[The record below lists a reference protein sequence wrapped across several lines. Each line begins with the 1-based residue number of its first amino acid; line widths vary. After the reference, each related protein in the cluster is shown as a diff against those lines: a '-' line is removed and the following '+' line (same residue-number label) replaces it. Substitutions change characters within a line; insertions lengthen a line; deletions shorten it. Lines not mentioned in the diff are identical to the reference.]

1 MGFFSKI
8 KEGLKKTRDSIAGK
22 VDVMLGSFTKIDE
35 DLFEELEEILILSDV
50 GVNTAQTICEK
61 LRERVKVKRITDPRL
76 VKQQLKEIVSELLEG
91 ENEITIDTVPTVILV
106 VGVNGVG
113 KTTTIGKLAHNF
125 KEEGHSVLLG
135 AADTFRAAAIDQLD
149 VWAKDVD
156 DVVYDTEVQKR
167 NTKDLPKRSRL
178 YNSLIDSNLLP
189 PGTASYK
196 PLNDVYVIIITPFDL
211 FGKGLYKYTFNMGC
225 QEAPGIR
232 LEDGATRIF
241 LNTRGKNPEGV
252 NDELIDL
259 LKYFEHSTGDT
270 ARNSSSRRIARLHEK
285 ISDIKASEEIG
296 VKFMNAWEEKL
307 LDRQDGYEEGKRKGL
322 AEGEEKGLET
332 GRKKGQSQR
341 SREIAV
347 KMKAKG
353 MNLEEI
359 AELTGLKVSEVEKL

>member
-1 MGFFSKI
+1 MEK
-8 KEGLKKTRDSIAGK
+8 KELKDLDLLDRFLFAEAI
-22 VDVMLGSFTKIDE
+22 E
-35 DLFEELEEILILSDV
+35 DPETMELIL
-50 GVNTAQTICEK
+50 E
-61 LRERVKVKRITDPRL
+61 
-76 VKQQLKEIVSELLEG
+76 
-91 ENEITIDTVPTVILV
+91 VIL
-106 VGVNGVG
+106 GREIILNH
-113 KTTTIGKLAHNF
+113 LPQAE
-125 KEEGHSVLLG
+125 KEQRRFLWSKQVK
-135 AADTFRAAAIDQLD
+135 LD

-285 ISDIKASEEIG
+285 ISDIKSSEEIG

>member
-1 MGFFSKI
+1 MEK
-8 KEGLKKTRDSIAGK
+8 KELKDLDLLDRFLFAEAI
-22 VDVMLGSFTKIDE
+22 E
-35 DLFEELEEILILSDV
+35 DPETMELIL
-50 GVNTAQTICEK
+50 E
-61 LRERVKVKRITDPRL
+61 
-76 VKQQLKEIVSELLEG
+76 
-91 ENEITIDTVPTVILV
+91 VIL
-106 VGVNGVG
+106 GREIILNH
-113 KTTTIGKLAHNF
+113 LPQAE
-125 KEEGHSVLLG
+125 KEQRRFLWSKQVK
-135 AADTFRAAAIDQLD
+135 LD

-225 QEAPGIR
+225 QESPGIR

>member
-1 MGFFSKI
+1 MEK
-8 KEGLKKTRDSIAGK
+8 KELKDLDLLDRFLFAEAI
-22 VDVMLGSFTKIDE
+22 E
-35 DLFEELEEILILSDV
+35 DPETMELIL
-50 GVNTAQTICEK
+50 E
-61 LRERVKVKRITDPRL
+61 
-76 VKQQLKEIVSELLEG
+76 
-91 ENEITIDTVPTVILV
+91 VIL
-106 VGVNGVG
+106 GREIILNH
-113 KTTTIGKLAHNF
+113 LPQAE
-125 KEEGHSVLLG
+125 KEQRRFLWSKQVK
-135 AADTFRAAAIDQLD
+135 LD

-211 FGKGLYKYTFNMGC
+211 FGKGLYQYTFNMGC

-259 LKYFEHSTGDT
+259 LKYFQHSTGDT

>member
-1 MGFFSKI
+1 MEK
-8 KEGLKKTRDSIAGK
+8 KELKDLDLLDRFLFAEAI
-22 VDVMLGSFTKIDE
+22 E
-35 DLFEELEEILILSDV
+35 DPETMELIL
-50 GVNTAQTICEK
+50 E
-61 LRERVKVKRITDPRL
+61 
-76 VKQQLKEIVSELLEG
+76 
-91 ENEITIDTVPTVILV
+91 VIL
-106 VGVNGVG
+106 GREIILNH
-113 KTTTIGKLAHNF
+113 LPQAE
-125 KEEGHSVLLG
+125 KEQRRFLWSKQVK
-135 AADTFRAAAIDQLD
+135 LD

-211 FGKGLYKYTFNMGC
+211 FRKGLYKYTFNMGC

>member
-1 MGFFSKI
+1 MEK
-8 KEGLKKTRDSIAGK
+8 KELKDLDLLDRFLFAEAI
-22 VDVMLGSFTKIDE
+22 E
-35 DLFEELEEILILSDV
+35 DPETMELIL
-50 GVNTAQTICEK
+50 E
-61 LRERVKVKRITDPRL
+61 
-76 VKQQLKEIVSELLEG
+76 
-91 ENEITIDTVPTVILV
+91 VIL
-106 VGVNGVG
+106 GREIILNH
-113 KTTTIGKLAHNF
+113 LPQAE
-125 KEEGHSVLLG
+125 KEQRRFLWSKQVK
-135 AADTFRAAAIDQLD
+135 LD

-259 LKYFEHSTGDT
+259 LKYFQHSTGDT

-296 VKFMNAWEEKL
+296 EKFMNAWEEKL

>member
-1 MGFFSKI
+1 MEK
-8 KEGLKKTRDSIAGK
+8 KELKDLDLLDRFLFAEAI
-22 VDVMLGSFTKIDE
+22 E
-35 DLFEELEEILILSDV
+35 DPETMELIL
-50 GVNTAQTICEK
+50 E
-61 LRERVKVKRITDPRL
+61 
-76 VKQQLKEIVSELLEG
+76 
-91 ENEITIDTVPTVILV
+91 VIL
-106 VGVNGVG
+106 GREIILNH
-113 KTTTIGKLAHNF
+113 LPQAE
-125 KEEGHSVLLG
+125 KEQRRFLWSKQVK
-135 AADTFRAAAIDQLD
+135 LD

-167 NTKDLPKRSRL
+167 NTKDLLKRSRL

-259 LKYFEHSTGDT
+259 LKYFQHSTGDT

-296 VKFMNAWEEKL
+296 VKFMKAWEEKL
-307 LDRQDGYEEGKRKGL
+307 LDRQDGYDEGKRKGL
-322 AEGEEKGLET
+322 AEG
-332 GRKKGQSQR
+332 
-341 SREIAV
+341 
-347 KMKAKG
+347 
-353 MNLEEI
+353 
-359 AELTGLKVSEVEKL
+359 

>member
-1 MGFFSKI
+1 MEK
-8 KEGLKKTRDSIAGK
+8 KELKDLDLLDRFLFAEAI
-22 VDVMLGSFTKIDE
+22 E
-35 DLFEELEEILILSDV
+35 DPETMELIL
-50 GVNTAQTICEK
+50 E
-61 LRERVKVKRITDPRL
+61 
-76 VKQQLKEIVSELLEG
+76 
-91 ENEITIDTVPTVILV
+91 VIL
-106 VGVNGVG
+106 GREIILNH
-113 KTTTIGKLAHNF
+113 LPQAE
-125 KEEGHSVLLG
+125 KEQRRFLWSKQVK
-135 AADTFRAAAIDQLD
+135 LD

-211 FGKGLYKYTFNMGC
+211 VGKGLYKYTFNMGC

-259 LKYFEHSTGDT
+259 LKYFQHSTGDT